1 MLFAR
6 FFRDR
11 KGGVAALL
19 NVNAAGITLY
29 TVQVPAAI
37 RPPSC

>member
-11 KGGVAALL
+11 KGRVAPSSRSGFSVTIGATAK
-19 NVNAAGITLY
+19 VNASFLGI
-29 TVQVPAAI
+29 
-37 RPPSC
+37 